1 MEEFVYLNKDKF
13 FRKMYTYWA
22 PFNYI
27 LKERFLKIMR
37 TEKFYFS
44 ENCFKFNKSF
54 KSEYFIYKESL
65 LKNFSNSKFLSF
77 NTFHFKALLNNKRFF
92 NNLFTLDNPENT
104 LSYNRALYSY

>member
-1 MEEFVYLNKDKF
+1 MEEFLYLKKERYYVN
-13 FRKMYTYWA
+13 MYKYWA
-22 PFNYI
+22 PFNFI
-27 LKERFLKIMR
+27 LKKRFLNIMIS
-37 TEKFYFS
+37 EKFYFS

-65 LKNFSNSKFLSF
+65 LKNFCNSKYLSF
-77 NTFHFKALLNNKRFF
+77 NTFNFKALLNNKRFF